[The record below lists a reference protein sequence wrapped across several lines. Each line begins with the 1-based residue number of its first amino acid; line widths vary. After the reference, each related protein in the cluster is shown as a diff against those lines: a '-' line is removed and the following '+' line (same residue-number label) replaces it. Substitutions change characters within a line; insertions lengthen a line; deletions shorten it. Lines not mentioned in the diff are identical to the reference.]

1 MERSVQIFDSHEEA
15 ERAENEYWWAQT
27 PAERLRQLLL
37 LRRINYGSDRVS
49 SRLQRVLEIAPGPRN
64 RENAERIV
72 ACLKEFGFDLP
83 ELTPDVFLEPDR
95 VVRMGNAP
103 VRIEILTD
111 IDGVVFDECRP
122 RAIVHDLEGDDV
134 RVISLEDLK
143 RNKRACGRPKDLD
156 DLSHLP

>member
-1 MERSVQIFDSHEEA
+1 MDQIEFPRDFKEFL
-15 ERAENEYWWAQT
+15 
-27 PAERLRQLLL
+27 RLLHDHDVDYLLVGGFAVAL
-37 LRRINYGSDRVS
+37 HGYARTTADIDVWVS
-49 SRLQRVLEIAPGPRN
+49 RN

>member
-1 MERSVQIFDSHEEA
+1 MEQIEFPRDFKEFL
-15 ERAENEYWWAQT
+15 
-27 PAERLRQLLL
+27 RLLHDHDVDYLLVGGFAVAL
-37 LRRINYGSDRVS
+37 HGYARTTADIDVWVS
-49 SRLQRVLEIAPGPRN
+49 RE

-95 VVRMGNAP
+95 VIRMGNAP
-103 VRIEILTD
+103 LRIEILTD
-111 IDGVVFDECRP
+111 IDGVAFDECRR
-122 RAIVHDLEGDDV
+122 RAIVHDLEGGDV

>member
-1 MERSVQIFDSHEEA
+1 MDQIEFPRDFKEFL
-15 ERAENEYWWAQT
+15 
-27 PAERLRQLLL
+27 RLLHDHDVDYLLVGGFAVAL
-37 LRRINYGSDRVS
+37 HGYARTTADIDVWVS
-49 SRLQRVLEIAPGPRN
+49 RE

-95 VVRMGNAP
+95 VIRMGNAP
-103 VRIEILTD
+103 LRIEILTD
-111 IDGVVFDECRP
+111 IDGVAFDECRR
-122 RAIVHDLEGDDV
+122 RAIVHDLEGGDV

-143 RNKRACGRPKDLD
+143 RNKRACGRLKDLD

>member
-1 MERSVQIFDSHEEA
+1 MEQIEFPRDFKEFL
-15 ERAENEYWWAQT
+15 
-27 PAERLRQLLL
+27 RLLHDHDVDYLLVGGFAVAL
-37 LRRINYGSDRVS
+37 HGYARTTADIDVWVS
-49 SRLQRVLEIAPGPRN
+49 RE

-95 VVRMGNAP
+95 VIRMGNAP
-103 VRIEILTD
+103 LRIEILTD
-111 IDGVVFDECRP
+111 IDGVAFDECRR
-122 RAIVHDLEGDDV
+122 RAIVHDLEGGDV

-143 RNKRACGRPKDLD
+143 RNKRACGRLKDLD